1 MTNKLYYKNAYIKEF
16 ESRVVSCEES
26 KGKWLVELEETA
38 FYPEG
43 GGQPADHGM
52 LGDARVIDVHEK
64 AECIL
69 HTCDRPLEIGSMVKG
84 VIDWERRF
92 DHMQQHSGEHIVS
105 GMLCS
110 NFHCDNIGF
119 HMGEQVVQIDYNA
132 DIPWTEVL
140 RIEDEA
146 NRYIRENHAFVEMWP
161 SPEELKELNYRS
173 KKALEGAVRITSFP
187 GADMCACCG
196 THVEKSSEVGLVK
209 MLSVQKIKEGVRIE
223 MLSGKRAVD
232 YLSKTWEQNQGIS
245 KELSAKPVETL
256 DAVLRLKEEYNKL
269 RLRAGSL
276 ELKSLE
282 RISLEYAGTDSP
294 LIITDELEP
303 DNVRRLCDMVAEKC
317 TGCCKVFAGSD
328 GSYKYAVIKKSED
341 IRELIKEMNT
351 ALNGRGGG
359 RDGFAQGNVNCTK
372 EDIVK
377 HFS

>member
-1 MTNKLYYKNAYIKEF
+1 MTNKLYYKSAYIKEF
-16 ESRVVSCEES
+16 ESRVISCEES

-43 GGQPADHGM
+43 GGQPADHGT
-52 LGDARVIDVHEK
+52 LGDALVVDVHEK
-64 AECIL
+64 AGCIV

-110 NFHCDNIGF
+110 NFNCDNIGF

-161 SPEELKELNYRS
+161 SQEELKELNYRS

-245 KELSAKPVETL
+245 KELSAKPVETF

-269 RLRAGSL
+269 RLRVGSL

-317 TGCCKVFAGSD
+317 TGCCKGFAGSD

>member
-1 MTNKLYYKNAYIKEF
+1 MTNKLYYKSAYIKEF
-16 ESRVVSCEES
+16 ESRVISCEES
-26 KGKWLVELEETA
+26 KGKWLVVLEETA

-52 LGDARVIDVHEK
+52 LGDTLVVDVHEK

-119 HMGEQVVQIDYNA
+119 HMGEQIVQIDYNA
-132 DIPWTEVL
+132 DIPWSEVL

-161 SPEELKELNYRS
+161 SPDELKKLNYRS

-256 DAVLRLKEEYNKL
+256 DAVIRMKEELNKL
-269 RLRAGSL
+269 RSRVGGLEQASL
-276 ELKSLE
+276 EN
-282 RISLEYAGTDSP
+282 ISREYAGKDSP
-294 LIITDELEP
+294 LIITGELEA
-303 DNVRRLCDMVAEKC
+303 DNVRRLCDMIAEKAS
-317 TGCCKVFAGSD
+317 GCCKVFAGSD
-328 GSYKYAVIKKSED
+328 GNYKYAVIQKGED
-341 IRELIKEMNT
+341 IRNRIKEMNS

-359 RDGFAQGNVNCTK
+359 RDGFAQGSVNCTR